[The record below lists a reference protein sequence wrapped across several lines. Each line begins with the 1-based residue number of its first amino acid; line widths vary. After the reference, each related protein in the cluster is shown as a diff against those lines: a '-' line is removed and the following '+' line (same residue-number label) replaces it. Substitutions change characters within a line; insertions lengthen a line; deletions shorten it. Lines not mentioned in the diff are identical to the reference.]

1 MAVSVNNCE
10 LYGSALKEVENV
22 FHVLNSDKRIDRKW
36 KESITNS
43 MNAIKTFLETY
54 RDEVARLQDSLT
66 SIPAHQPLYS
76 DIVKS
81 HPKDSQDI
89 KKLKFVLD
97 KNKGFQTV
105 RQIARILSGE
115 EFRMDNLKRI

>member
-10 LYGSALKEVENV
+10 LYGSAVKEVENV

-76 DIVKS
+76 DIVIS
-81 HPKDSQDI
+81 HPTDSQDI
-89 KKLKFVLD
+89 KKLKMLLSSPP
-97 KNKGFQTV
+97 
-105 RQIARILSGE
+105 RIIML
-115 EFRMDNLKRI
+115 